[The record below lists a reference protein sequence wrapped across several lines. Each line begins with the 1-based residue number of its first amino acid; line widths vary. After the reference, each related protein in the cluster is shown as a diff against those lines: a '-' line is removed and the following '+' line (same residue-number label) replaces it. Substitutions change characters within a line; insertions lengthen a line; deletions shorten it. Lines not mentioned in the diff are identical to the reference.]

1 MRQTARRTRRH
12 WFAAATSHMTS
23 FGITRV
29 ARRTRR
35 HWFAAAGAILLIAVP
50 AAAQQDLLGGA
61 TPETATGIVLERIL
75 VKVNGD
81 IITLTELEE
90 RQVGVIRQRGFQ
102 ARTDAELAQALR
114 EVTPEVIS
122 GAVDELLLIQRA
134 RELGYQ
140 FTDEQF
146 QEILGDL
153 MAENGFETEEE
164 FQEAL
169 AQQEGMTL
177 EDMRRVMER
186 QILIN
191 QVQQIEVLGAV
202 TLTEVEAREHYEAN
216 IAQYTEPPTVTMRE
230 ILVRVPEGLGGAGVA
245 ADDQAR
251 LDAEEARLR
260 VLDGEDFAL
269 VAIAVSDAASKAN
282 GGLIGPI
289 DLSLLSS
296 ALRDVLA
303 GLEVGDVTEPLQ
315 TPLGYQVL
323 RLEARTRPEPR
334 PFEEVRDQIS
344 ENVFNDRRLAEYAR
358 YLDRLR
364 SEADF
369 EWKDDRI
376 RQAFEDYEEV
386 RASRLASG
394 GEPVRR

>member
-1 MRQTARRTRRH
+1 MRQTARRTHRR
-12 WFAAATSHMTS
+12 
-23 FGITRV
+23 RL
-29 ARRTRR
+29 
-35 HWFAAAGAILLIAVP
+35 AAAGASLLIAVP
-50 AAAQQDLLGGA
+50 AAAQQQDLLGGA

-90 RQVGVIRQRGFQ
+90 RQVGVIRQRGLQ

-114 EVTPEVIS
+114 DVTPEVIS

-216 IAQYTEPPTVTMRE
+216 VAQYTEPPTVTMRE

-289 DLSLLSS
+289 DLSLLSGT
-296 ALRDVLA
+296 LRDVLA
-303 GLEVGDVTEPLQ
+303 GLEVGDVTEPLR

-323 RLEARTRPEPR
+323 RLEARTQPEPR
-334 PFEEVRDQIS
+334 PFDEVRDQIS

-394 GEPVRR
+394 GEQVRR

>member
-1 MRQTARRTRRH
+1 MRRTARRTQRR
-12 WFAAATSHMTS
+12 
-23 FGITRV
+23 RL
-29 ARRTRR
+29 
-35 HWFAAAGAILLIAVP
+35 AAAGASLLIAAP
-50 AAAQQDLLGGA
+50 AAAQQELLGGA
-61 TPETATGIVLERIL
+61 TPETATGVMLERIL

-90 RQVGVIRQRGFQ
+90 RQVGVIRQRGLQ

-114 EVTPEVIS
+114 DVTPEVIS

-164 FQEAL
+164 FRDAL

-216 IAQYTEPPTVTMRE
+216 VAQYTEPPTVTMRE

-269 VAIAVSDAASKAN
+269 VAVAVSDAASKAN

-289 DLSLLSS
+289 DLSLLSGT
-296 ALRDVLA
+296 LRDVLA
-303 GLEVGDVTEPLQ
+303 DLEVGDVTEPLR

-323 RLEARTRPEPR
+323 RLEARTQPEPR
-334 PFEEVRDQIS
+334 PFEEVRDRIS

-369 EWKDDRI
+369 DWKDDRI

-386 RASRLASG
+386 RASRLAGG
-394 GEPVRR
+394 GEQVRR

>member
-1 MRQTARRTRRH
+1 MRQKKWKACRR
-12 WFAAATSHMTS
+12 WLAL
-23 FGITRV
+23 
-29 ARRTRR
+29 
-35 HWFAAAGAILLIAVP
+35 AGGSVLIAAP
-50 AAAQQDLLGGA
+50 ATAQQLLGGSS
-61 TPETATGIVLERIL
+61 PQNPQGIILQQVL

-81 IITLTELEE
+81 IITQTELEE
-90 RQVGVIRQRGFQ
+90 RQIGLIRQRGLQ
-102 ARTDAELAQALR
+102 PRSDAELRLALV

-146 QEILGDL
+146 DEILGDL
-153 MAENGFETEEE
+153 MAENGFDTREE

-169 AQQEGMTL
+169 AQTEGMTL
-177 EDMRRVMER
+177 EDLRRVMER

-191 QVQQIEVLGAV
+191 QVQQIEVLGSV

-216 IAQYTEPPTVTMRE
+216 IAQYTDPATLTMRE
-230 ILVRVPEGLGGAGVA
+230 ILIRVPEGLGGAGVT
-245 ADDQAR
+245 ADDMAR
-251 LDAEEARLR
+251 LEAEEARQR
-260 VLDGEDFAL
+260 VVDGEDFEL
-269 VAIAVSDAASKAN
+269 VAVAVSDAASKAN

-289 DLSLLSS
+289 DVSLLSS
-296 ALRDVLA
+296 TLLEVLA
-303 GLEVGDVTEPLQ
+303 DLRVGAMTEPIR

-323 RLEARTRPEPR
+323 RIEARTEPEPR
-334 PFEEVRDQIS
+334 PFEEVRDEIS
-344 ENVFNDRRLAEYAR
+344 QNVFNDRRLAEYGR

-369 EWKDDRI
+369 EWKNEQLE
-376 RQAFEDYEEV
+376 QAFEDYEEA

-394 GEPVRR
+394 GD

>member
-1 MRQTARRTRRH
+1 MRRTAWRTQRR
-12 WFAAATSHMTS
+12 
-23 FGITRV
+23 RL
-29 ARRTRR
+29 
-35 HWFAAAGAILLIAVP
+35 AAAGASLLIAAP
-50 AAAQQDLLGGA
+50 AAAQQELLGGA
-61 TPETATGIVLERIL
+61 TPETATGVMLERIL

-90 RQVGVIRQRGFQ
+90 RQVGVIRQRGLQ

-114 EVTPEVIS
+114 DVTPEVIS

-164 FQEAL
+164 FREAL

-216 IAQYTEPPTVTMRE
+216 VAQYTEPPTVTMRE

-269 VAIAVSDAASKAN
+269 VAVAVSDAASKAN

-289 DLSLLSS
+289 DLSLLSGT
-296 ALRDVLA
+296 LRDVLA
-303 GLEVGDVTEPLQ
+303 DLEVGDVTEPLR

-323 RLEARTRPEPR
+323 RLEARTQPEPR
-334 PFEEVRDQIS
+334 PFEEVRDRIS

-369 EWKDDRI
+369 DWKDDRI

-386 RASRLASG
+386 RASRLAGG
-394 GEPVRR
+394 GEQVRR

>member
-1 MRQTARRTRRH
+1 MRRTARRTQRR
-12 WFAAATSHMTS
+12 
-23 FGITRV
+23 RL
-29 ARRTRR
+29 
-35 HWFAAAGAILLIAVP
+35 AAAGASLLIAAP
-50 AAAQQDLLGGA
+50 AAAQQELLGGA
-61 TPETATGIVLERIL
+61 TPETATGVMLERIL

-90 RQVGVIRQRGFQ
+90 RQVGVIRQRGLQ

-114 EVTPEVIS
+114 DVTPEVIS

-164 FQEAL
+164 FRDAL

-216 IAQYTEPPTVTMRE
+216 VAQYTEPPTVTMRE

-269 VAIAVSDAASKAN
+269 VAVAVSDAASKAN

-289 DLSLLSS
+289 DLSLLSGT
-296 ALRDVLA
+296 LRDVLA
-303 GLEVGDVTEPLQ
+303 DLEVGDVTEPLR

-323 RLEARTRPEPR
+323 RLEARTQPEPR
-334 PFEEVRDQIS
+334 PFEEVRDRIS

-386 RASRLASG
+386 RASRLAGG
-394 GEPVRR
+394 GEQVRR

>member
-1 MRQTARRTRRH
+1 MTVTLVTRLTLAERKTMRRTAWRTQRR
-12 WFAAATSHMTS
+12 
-23 FGITRV
+23 RL
-29 ARRTRR
+29 
-35 HWFAAAGAILLIAVP
+35 AAAGASLLIAAP
-50 AAAQQDLLGGA
+50 AAAQQELLGGA
-61 TPETATGIVLERIL
+61 TPETATGVMLERIL

-90 RQVGVIRQRGFQ
+90 RQVGVIRQRGLQ

-114 EVTPEVIS
+114 DVTPEVIS

-164 FQEAL
+164 FREAL

-216 IAQYTEPPTVTMRE
+216 VAQYTEPPTVTMRE

-269 VAIAVSDAASKAN
+269 VAVAVSDAASKAN

-289 DLSLLSS
+289 DLSLLSGT
-296 ALRDVLA
+296 LRDVLA
-303 GLEVGDVTEPLQ
+303 DLEVGDVTEPLR

-323 RLEARTRPEPR
+323 RLEARTQPEPR
-334 PFEEVRDQIS
+334 PFEEVRDRIS

-386 RASRLASG
+386 RASRLAGG
-394 GEPVRR
+394 GEQLRR

>member
-1 MRQTARRTRRH
+1 MRRTARRTHRR
-12 WFAAATSHMTS
+12 
-23 FGITRV
+23 RL
-29 ARRTRR
+29 
-35 HWFAAAGAILLIAVP
+35 AAAGASLLIAAP
-50 AAAQQDLLGGA
+50 AAAQQELLGGA
-61 TPETATGIVLERIL
+61 TPETATGVMLERIL

-81 IITLTELEE
+81 IVTLTELEE
-90 RQVGVIRQRGFQ
+90 RQVGVIRQRGLQ
-102 ARTDAELAQALR
+102 ARTDAELAQVLQD
-114 EVTPEVIS
+114 VTPEVIS

-164 FQEAL
+164 FREAL

-216 IAQYTEPPTVTMRE
+216 LAQYTEPPTVTMRE

-269 VAIAVSDAASKAN
+269 VAVAVSDAASKAN

-289 DLSLLSS
+289 DLSLLSGT
-296 ALRDVLA
+296 LRDVLA
-303 GLEVGDVTEPLQ
+303 DLEVGDVTEPLR

-323 RLEARTRPEPR
+323 RLEARTQPEPR
-334 PFEEVRDQIS
+334 PFEEVRDRIS

-386 RASRLASG
+386 RASRLAGG
-394 GEPVRR
+394 GEQLRR

>member
-1 MRQTARRTRRH
+1 MRQKMRRTCRWRLVLG
-12 WFAAATSHMTS
+12 AAS
-23 FGITRV
+23 V
-29 ARRTRR
+29 
-35 HWFAAAGAILLIAVP
+35 LIAAP
-50 AAAQQDLLGGA
+50 AAAQLLGGA
-61 TPETATGIVLERIL
+61 SPETAEGIILERIL

-81 IITLTELEE
+81 IITQTDLEE
-90 RQVGVIRQRGFQ
+90 RQIGLIRQRGLPW
-102 ARTDAELAQALR
+102 RTDAELQQALQ

-146 QEILGDL
+146 DEILGDL

-164 FQEAL
+164 FRQAL
-169 AQQEGMTL
+169 AQSEDMTL
-177 EDMRRVMER
+177 EDLRRVLER

-191 QVQQIEVLGAV
+191 QVQQIEVLGPV

-216 IAQYTEPPTVTMRE
+216 IAQYTDPATVTMRE
-230 ILVRVPEGLGGAGVA
+230 ILIRVSEALGGAGVA

-251 LDAEEARLR
+251 ADAQQARQR
-260 VLDGEDFAL
+260 VLDGEDFEL
-269 VAIAVSDAASKAN
+269 VAVAMSDAASKAN

-289 DLSLLSS
+289 EVSLLSS
-296 ALRDVLA
+296 TLLDVLA
-303 GLEVGDVTEPLQ
+303 EIAVGDVTEPIR

-323 RLEARTRPEPR
+323 KLEARTQPAPR

-369 EWKDDRI
+369 EWKNERLE
-376 RQAFEDYEEV
+376 QAFEDYEEV

-394 GEPVRR
+394 GE

>member
-1 MRQTARRTRRH
+1 MRRTAWRTQRR
-12 WFAAATSHMTS
+12 
-23 FGITRV
+23 RL
-29 ARRTRR
+29 
-35 HWFAAAGAILLIAVP
+35 AAAGASLLIAAP
-50 AAAQQDLLGGA
+50 AAAQQELLGGA
-61 TPETATGIVLERIL
+61 TPETATGVMLERIL

-90 RQVGVIRQRGFQ
+90 RQVGVIRQRGLQ

-114 EVTPEVIS
+114 DVTPEVIS

-164 FQEAL
+164 FREAL

-216 IAQYTEPPTVTMRE
+216 VAQYTEPPTVTMRE

-269 VAIAVSDAASKAN
+269 VAVAVSDAASKAN

-289 DLSLLSS
+289 DLSLLSGT
-296 ALRDVLA
+296 LRDVLA
-303 GLEVGDVTEPLQ
+303 DLEVGDVTEPLR

-323 RLEARTRPEPR
+323 RLEARTQPEPR
-334 PFEEVRDQIS
+334 PFEEVRDRIS

-386 RASRLASG
+386 RASRLAGG
-394 GEPVRR
+394 GEQLRR

>member
-1 MRQTARRTRRH
+1 MRRTAWRTQRR
-12 WFAAATSHMTS
+12 
-23 FGITRV
+23 RL
-29 ARRTRR
+29 
-35 HWFAAAGAILLIAVP
+35 AAAGASLLIAAP
-50 AAAQQDLLGGA
+50 AAAQQELLGGA
-61 TPETATGIVLERIL
+61 TPETATGVMLERIL

-90 RQVGVIRQRGFQ
+90 RQVGVIRQRGLQ

-114 EVTPEVIS
+114 DVTPEVIS

-164 FQEAL
+164 FREAL

-216 IAQYTEPPTVTMRE
+216 VAQYTEPPTVTMRE
-230 ILVRVPEGLGGAGVA
+230 ILVRVPEGLGGACVA

-269 VAIAVSDAASKAN
+269 VAVAVSDAASKAN

-289 DLSLLSS
+289 DLSLLSGT
-296 ALRDVLA
+296 LRDVLA
-303 GLEVGDVTEPLQ
+303 DLEVGDVTEPLR

-323 RLEARTRPEPR
+323 RLEARTQPEPR
-334 PFEEVRDQIS
+334 PFEEVRDRIS

-386 RASRLASG
+386 RASRLAGG
-394 GEPVRR
+394 GEQLRR

>member
-1 MRQTARRTRRH
+1 MTVTLVTRLTLAERKTMRRTARRTHRR
-12 WFAAATSHMTS
+12 
-23 FGITRV
+23 RL
-29 ARRTRR
+29 
-35 HWFAAAGAILLIAVP
+35 AAAGASLLIAAP
-50 AAAQQDLLGGA
+50 AAAQQELLGGA
-61 TPETATGIVLERIL
+61 TPETATGVMLERIL

-90 RQVGVIRQRGFQ
+90 RQVGVIRQRGLQ
-102 ARTDAELAQALR
+102 ARTDAELAQVLR
-114 EVTPEVIS
+114 DVTPEVIS

-164 FQEAL
+164 FREAL

-216 IAQYTEPPTVTMRE
+216 LAQYTEPPTVTMRE

-269 VAIAVSDAASKAN
+269 VAVAVSDAASKAN

-289 DLSLLSS
+289 DLSLLSGT
-296 ALRDVLA
+296 LRDVLA
-303 GLEVGDVTEPLQ
+303 GLEVGDVTEPLR

-323 RLEARTRPEPR
+323 RLEARTQPEPR
-334 PFEEVRDQIS
+334 PFEEVRDRIS

-386 RASRLASG
+386 RASRLAGG
-394 GEPVRR
+394 GEQLRR